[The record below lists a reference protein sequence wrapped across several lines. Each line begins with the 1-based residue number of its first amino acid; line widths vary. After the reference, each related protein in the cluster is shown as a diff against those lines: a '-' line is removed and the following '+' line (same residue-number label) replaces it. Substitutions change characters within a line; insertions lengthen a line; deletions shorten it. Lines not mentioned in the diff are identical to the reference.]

1 MRRMSK
7 GLVPLVALALV
18 AAACGGDDDD
28 AEPADEPTAE
38 EPAAEPTAEEPAAE
52 PTAEEPAAEPTAEE
66 PTAEE
71 PTAEE
76 PTAEEPTA
84 EEPAE
89 MPTDIATDVGVTDTE
104 INVGLLSDL
113 TGAFAA
119 TVVPLTDGEE
129 AYIERLNDQGGI
141 AGRTVVADI
150 RDTGY
155 QVDVHQQLYDQ
166 MASTGDD
173 GVAFIAF
180 STGSPMTAAIR
191 SDLAADG
198 LGAIPLSWNSSW
210 AAEESANIFEYG
222 TPYCVEAM
230 NGITWLTEQN
240 DATTVAI
247 ISFPGDYGEDGAIGA
262 KLAAEQLGLEVVY
275 DGQGAVVPGSDQ
287 TPVISAIVDAAPD
300 IVWTTVNPT
309 TLAEIMGGAAAAGYT
324 GQWGGN
330 GPSYAPQLMGTEV
343 GPLLDQYYTLFTPYA
358 GFNALES
365 EGMADV
371 VAMMREYRPDAPF
384 QGVYV
389 LSWIQGELL
398 RQGLEAAAANG
409 DLTRQGI
416 VDAFQSTEFDM
427 RGVLPNINYSGDPND
442 QIIRSSFVYDIS
454 AANYSA
460 EATVMDEVGDGLDLI
475 DEAFLSDT
483 AANWE
488 YEPCFA
494 I

>member
-1 MRRMSK
+1 MRKVTK

-28 AEPADEPTAE
+28 SADEPAAE
-38 EPAAEPTAEEPAAE
+38 EPAAEEPAAEEPAAE
-52 PTAEEPAAEPTAEE
+52 EPAAEEPAAEEPAAEE
-66 PTAEE
+66 PAAEE
-71 PTAEE
+71 PA
-76 PTAEEPTA
+76 A

-89 MPTDIATDVGVTDTE
+89 EPAEAPAEVATDIGVDGTT
-104 INVGLLSDL
+104 IKVGLLSDL

-129 AYIERLNDQGGI
+129 AYIERLNEQGGI
-141 AGRTVVADI
+141 LGYTIDAEVV
-150 RDTGY
+150 DTGY
-155 QVDVHQQLYDQ
+155 DVPTHQQLYDQ
-166 MASTGDD
+166 FSSEGED
-173 GVAFIAF
+173 GKAFIAF
-180 STGSPMTAAIR
+180 STGSPHTASIR
-191 SDLAADG
+191 SNLTEDG

-210 AAEESANIFEYG
+210 AAEESSNIFEYG

-230 NGITWLTEQN
+230 NGVNWLTEQN

-287 TPVISAIVDAAPD
+287 TPVISGIVDSGAD
-300 IVWTTVNPT
+300 IVWTTINPT
-309 TLAEIMGGAAAAGYT
+309 TLAEIMGGAVAAGYT
-324 GQWGGN
+324 GMWGGN
-330 GPSYAPQLMGTEV
+330 GPSFAPQLMGTEV
-343 GPLLDQYYTLFTPYA
+343 GAALDQYFTLFTPYA
-358 GFNALES
+358 GFNAIDS
-365 EGMADV
+365 PGMQDV

-398 RQGLEAAAANG
+398 RQGLQAAIEAG

-416 VDAFQSTEFDM
+416 VSAFQSTEFDM
-427 RGVLPNINYSGDPND
+427 QGVLPNITYSGDPND
-442 QIIRSSFVYDIS
+442 QVTRSSFVYDIS

-460 EATVMDEVGDGLDLI
+460 EATVQDEVGDGTELL
-475 DEAFLSDT
+475 DEAYMSDT

>member
-1 MRRMSK
+1 VSK
-7 GLVPLVALALV
+7 GLASIVALGLV
-18 AAACGGDDDD
+18 AAACGDDDDD
-28 AEPADEPTAE
+28 AADEATAE
-38 EPAAEPTAEEPAAE
+38 ETGVATEAPGTTAPEATEAPATTAPEATEAPGTTAPEATDAPAT
-52 PTAEEPAAEPTAEE
+52 TAPVGEVE
-66 PTAEE
+66 
-71 PTAEE
+71 
-76 PTAEEPTA
+76 
-84 EEPAE
+84 
-89 MPTDIATDVGVTDTE
+89 TDVGVTDTE
-104 INVGLLSDL
+104 IKVGLLSDL

-129 AYIERLNDQGGI
+129 AYIERLNEQGGV
-141 AGRTVVADI
+141 AGRTVVPDI

-191 SDLAADG
+191 GDLSADN

-210 AAEESANIFEYG
+210 AADESANIFEYG

-240 DATTVAI
+240 DAKTVAI

-275 DGQGAVVPGSDQ
+275 DGQGAVVPGADQ
-287 TPVISAIVDAAPD
+287 TPVISAIVEANPD
-300 IVWTTVNPT
+300 IVWTTINPG
-309 TLAEIMGGAAAAGYT
+309 TLSDIIGGAVGGGYT

-358 GFNALES
+358 GFNAVES

-409 DLTRQGI
+409 DMTRAGI
-416 VDAFQSTEFDM
+416 IEAFHTTEFDM
-427 RGVLPNINYSGDPND
+427 RGVMPNISYSGDPND
-442 QIIRSSFVYDIS
+442 QVIRSSFVYDITS
-454 AANYSA
+454 ANYSA
-460 EATVMDEVGDGLDLI
+460 DATVMDDVGDGTELL
-475 DEAFLSDT
+475 DEAFMSET
-483 AANWE
+483 AENWV

>member
-1 MRRMSK
+1 MRKVTK
-7 GLVPLVALALV
+7 GLAPLVALALV

-28 AEPADEPTAE
+28 SADEPADEPAAAEPAE
-38 EPAAEPTAEEPAAE
+38 EPAAEPADDMEEPAEEPADDMEEPAEEPAAE
-52 PTAEEPAAEPTAEE
+52 PAEA
-66 PTAEE
+66 
-71 PTAEE
+71 
-76 PTAEEPTA
+76 
-84 EEPAE
+84 PAE
-89 MPTDIATDVGVTDTE
+89 VATDVGVTDTE
-104 INVGLLSDL
+104 ITVGLLSDL
-113 TGAFAA
+113 TGAFST

-129 AYIERLNDQGGI
+129 AYIERLNDNGGV
-141 AGRTVVADI
+141 AGYTVVADV

-191 SDLAADG
+191 SDLVDDG

-210 AAEESANIFEYG
+210 ATDASSNIFEYG

-230 NGITWLTEQN
+230 NGVTWLTENN
-240 DATTVAI
+240 DASTIAI

-262 KLAAEQLGLEVVY
+262 KMAAEQLGLEVVY
-275 DGQGAVVPGSDQ
+275 DGQGAVVPGADQ
-287 TPVISAIVDAAPD
+287 TPVITGIVDSDPD
-300 IVWTTVNPT
+300 IVWTTINPT
-309 TLAEIMGGAAAAGYT
+309 TLAEIMGGAAAAGYD

-343 GPLLDQYYTLFTPYA
+343 GPVLDQYFTLFLPYA
-358 GFNALES
+358 GFNAVDS
-365 EGMADV
+365 PGMEDI
-371 VAMMREYRPDAPF
+371 VAMMREYRPEAPF

-398 RQGLEAAAANG
+398 RQGLAAAAANG

-416 VDAFQSTEFDM
+416 VDAFQSTQFDM
-427 RGVLPNINYSGDPND
+427 QGVMPDIDYSGDPND
-442 QIIRSSFVYDIS
+442 QVLRSSFVYDIT
-454 AANYSA
+454 ADNYSDG
-460 EATVMDEVGDGLDLI
+460 ATVMDEVGDGTELL
-475 DEAFLSDT
+475 DEAYMSDA

-488 YEPCFA
+488 YAPCFE